1 MRSPPA
7 AWQDRTARWSHDDP
21 ARPLGVN
28 IDTDRPAAFYVRIL
42 QEISLPVGSPRKAA
56 LIEKTS
62 TPKSPVP
69 AISDAIAV
77 LYRSGLV
84 WR

>member
-1 MRSPPA
+1 MIP
-7 AWQDRTARWSHDDP
+7 QTAR
-21 ARPLGVN
+21 RRVN
-28 IDTDRPAAFYVRIL
+28 IQKDNRPAVFYVRIL

-77 LYRSGLV
+77 LH
-84 WR
+84 

>member
-1 MRSPPA
+1 MMTQPPLRGINIENDN
-7 AWQDRTARWSHDDP
+7 QP
-21 ARPLGVN
+21 AV
-28 IDTDRPAAFYVRIL
+28 FYVHIL

-62 TPKSPVP
+62 TSKSPVP

-77 LYRSGLV
+77 LH
-84 WR
+84 